1 MKNILALLVI
11 TGLFLGCSVTSEK
24 YRYKWRFD
32 KFYGLLNNE
41 EKSCFASNDLDK
53 LSASLKSRLE
63 SDKKLKENWDNVQF
77 YEAIK
82 TFDVLETTHF
92 FRAVIL
98 KELNRDNYYIFMNML
113 DGKAQ
118 QEFAKNI
125 NFTDDYERYY
135 KTNFRFK
142 SFVDSLKIEYRM
154 YGFSNE
160 QVSRFLREVIFPE
173 VSRKELYPLL
183 KLLKDSQV
191 LSEFKAGNISA
202 ASKKLSSDVESSP
215 IPALNLQKIMR
226 NSGLTHISVND
237 LLDIYYQVIMK
248 EMDAYALSQTLSKF

>member
-1 MKNILALLVI
+1 MKKILALLVV

-32 KFYGLLNNE
+32 KFYSLLNNE
-41 EKSCFASNDLDK
+41 EKGCFASNDLDK
-53 LSASLKSRLE
+53 LGASLKSRLAG
-63 SDKKLKENWDNVQF
+63 DKKLKENWDNVQY

-82 TFDVLETTHF
+82 TFDALETAHF

-118 QEFAKNI
+118 QEFAKNS
-125 NFTDDYERYY
+125 NFSAEFEKYY
-135 KTNFRFK
+135 KTNSRFK
-142 SFVDSLKIEYRM
+142 SLIDSLKIEYRL

-160 QVSRFLREVIFPE
+160 QVSRFLRDVIFPD
-173 VSRKELYPLL
+173 VSRKELFTLL

-191 LSEFKAGNISA
+191 LAEFKAGNIPA
-202 ASKKLSSDVESSP
+202 ASKKITADVQSSP
-215 IPALNLQKIMR
+215 TLALNLQKIMR

-237 LLDIYYQVIMK
+237 LLDIYNQVIMK
-248 EMDAYALSQTLSKF
+248 EMDSYALSQTLSKF